1 MRINLC
7 IYKVHDRCCIS
18 TNASPYISSLVTLYL
33 HYFVMHWNT
42 RFIKEHLIYTSNL
55 KYCSCNHIETKNV
68 GYNKKFTGWT
78 SANDFI
84 CLWIGFCLD
93 GKSTGSLPILNH
105 SLSSAAIIKI
115 KSTRRIGLWLT
126 KCDFF
131 FICKDEFVDLS
142 ICKTS
147 CWIFWQNRFAKKNS
161 TVIMLPSE
169 KMNQV
174 HKYMSIKMV
183 VLMACVYTCVFQI
196 KFLVIFFGQWFKEGL
211 MGIQ

>member
-1 MRINLC
+1 MRIDLC

-18 TNASPYISSLVTLYL
+18 TNASLYISSLVTLYL
-33 HYFVMHWNT
+33 HYFV

-105 SLSSAAIIKI
+105 SLLSAAIIKI

-131 FICKDEFVDLS
+131 LYMQRWICGPFNL
-142 ICKTS
+142 
-147 CWIFWQNRFAKKNS
+147 QN
-161 TVIMLPSE
+161 IMLDFLA
-169 KMNQV
+169 KQV
-174 HKYMSIKMV
+174 CK
-183 VLMACVYTCVFQI
+183 
-196 KFLVIFFGQWFKEGL
+196 KEFDRHRVAIGENES
-211 MGIQ
+211 GS